1 MRGIVRGAVVN
12 GCLIVRL
19 VTGHCLR
26 GALLVD
32 QRAVLV
38 GRGGSIGWAG
48 LHVSLGDVGKEA
60 DIDRCGKPSRTEA
73 SSASNSEERHG
84 GRWGVGRV
92 VIAKDEAGCRRRSI
106 AECRSRHIRI
116 GFSASNSSDHPLPD
130 RRVSSSCIISRS
142 RFTCAAKDS
151 TSFLLVLVEYSRP

>member
-1 MRGIVRGAVVN
+1 MVN
-12 GCLIVRL
+12 GGLIIRL

-26 GALLVD
+26 GTLLVD

-38 GRGGSIGWAG
+38 RRGGRVGWAG
-48 LHVSLGDVGKEA
+48 LDVSLGGTGEVAG
-60 DIDRCGKPSRTEA
+60 IDRCGKPSRTEA
-73 SSASNSEERHG
+73 SGASNSEERHC
-84 GRWGVGRV
+84 GRWRVGRV
-92 VIAKDEAGCRRRSI
+92 VIAKVEAGCRRRFI

-142 RFTCAAKDS
+142 RFTRAAKDS
-151 TSFLLVLVEYSRP
+151 TSFSLALMEYSRPRQSIVTKI